1 MTKYRPKDK
10 VLITA
15 EIENVDNNSK
25 DHLPYLVKMRNGS
38 NIWISENEI
47 VDKTIGADGPESFHH
62 SLSLSDATTLDKVN
76 AELDFAWFAI
86 KKIQDTIWEHVHP
99 AHGDS
104 DSNTPEDFEVFLNK
118 LSTARSEL
126 SEIGSFIDWA
136 HKERDFKIVEKQTG
150 GSDD

>member
-1 MTKYRPKDK
+1 MTKYMTKDK

-15 EIENVDNNSK
+15 EIERVDNNTT
-25 DHLPYLVKMRNGS
+25 DHLPYLVKMKNGS

-47 VDKTIGADGPESFHH
+47 VDKTIGSNGAESFQH

-76 AELDFAWFAI
+76 AELDFAWFAV

-99 AHGDS
+99 IHGDS

-126 SEIGSFIDWA
+126 GEIGSFIDWA
-136 HKERDFKIVEKQTG
+136 HIERDFKIVEKQAG
-150 GSDD
+150 ESDD